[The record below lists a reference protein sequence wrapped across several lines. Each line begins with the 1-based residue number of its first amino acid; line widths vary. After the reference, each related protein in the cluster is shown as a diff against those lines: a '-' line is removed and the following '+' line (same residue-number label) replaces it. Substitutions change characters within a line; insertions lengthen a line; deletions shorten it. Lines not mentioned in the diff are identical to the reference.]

1 METLEK
7 QFIDKLYDEMYRQ
20 MLLYARRILHDNSLA
35 EEVVQETFR
44 IACKKIDDVI
54 ASPNPEGWLF
64 LTLQNAIRTMKRNQ
78 SKLARMFVYVSAV
91 ESLDKYCDAAIMEEE
106 PDLLYGDLI
115 GQQDYE
121 LIKKFAVD
129 KKSLAEIADEAG
141 ISINAC
147 KQRIFRAK
155 RTLRSKIAK
164 YDEDKNIHN
173 KK

>member
-1 METLEK
+1 METPEK

-20 MLLYARRILHDNSLA
+20 MFLYARRILGDNSLA
-35 EEVVQETFR
+35 EETVQETFR
-44 IACKKIDDVI
+44 IACKKIDVVM

-64 LTLQNAIRTMKRNQ
+64 LTLQNAIRSMRRNQ
-78 SKLARMFVYVSAV
+78 SKLARMFIYIPSI
-91 ESLDKYCDAAIMEEE
+91 EGFERYSDETIMEED

-115 GQQDYE
+115 GQKDYE

-129 KKSLAEIADEAG
+129 RKSLAEIADEAG
-141 ISINAC
+141 ISVNTC

-164 YDEDKNIHN
+164 YNADK
-173 KK
+173 K

>member
-1 METLEK
+1 METLGK

-44 IACKKIDDVI
+44 IACKKIDIVM

-64 LTLQNAIRTMKRNQ
+64 LTLQNAIRNMKRNQ
-78 SKLARMFVYVSAV
+78 SKLAHMLIYVSAV
-91 ESLDKYCDAAIMEEE
+91 EGFERYYDETIMVED
-106 PDLLYGDLI
+106 PDLLYGNLA
-115 GQQDYE
+115 GQNDYE
-121 LIKKFAVD
+121 LIKQFALD
-129 KKSLAEIADEAG
+129 RKSLAEIADELG
-141 ISINAC
+141 ISVNTC

-155 RTLRSKIAK
+155 KTLRSKIAE
-164 YDEDKNIHN
+164 YDEDKKIHN